1 MHAYYVSIYHSKKGY
16 LFIFNAWKQDA
27 QEKQVNGLQGLSL
40 RPGSPCDNFQGYC
53 DVFLKCR
60 KVDAEGP
67 LVRLKN
73 LLFNQETLLTI
84 VQWVTDFWW
93 VVLLTGIG
101 FVIFMAIFIKCFAIH
116 TPSSNPNM
124 PKNLHFTET
133 LRRPMRS
140 IQQKVI

>member
-1 MHAYYVSIYHSKKGY
+1 MSTDELVSKG
-16 LFIFNAWKQDA
+16 LLS
-27 QEKQVNGLQGLSL
+27 GLQEGLSL

-84 VQWVTDFWW
+84 VQWVTEFWW
-93 VVLLTGIG
+93 AVLLMGIA
-101 FVIFMAIFIKCFAIH
+101 FVIFMAIFIKVC
-116 TPSSNPNM
+116 SRLKK
-124 PKNLHFTET
+124 PK
-133 LRRPMRS
+133 
-140 IQQKVI
+140 V